1 MSRAINIIVR
11 TAIVFLIIGAT
22 LNVVGEILLARGGP
36 FPPTSSLWAWGLRG
50 ALVGASVGVV
60 IGVVIAL
67 LVGALKKYTSTQHQ
81 G

>member
-1 MSRAINIIVR
+1 MSRAINTIVR
-11 TAIVFLIIGAT
+11 TTLVFLIIGAT

-50 ALVGASVGVV
+50 ALVGAVVGAV
-60 IGVVIAL
+60 IGVIIAL
-67 LVGALKKYTSTQHQ
+67 AVGAFKKYTSTQQQ

>member
-1 MSRAINIIVR
+1 MSRAINTIIR
-11 TAIVFLIIGAT
+11 TTLVFLIIGAT

-50 ALVGASVGVV
+50 ALIGGALGAGLSVIIALFVGAF
-60 IGVVIAL
+60 
-67 LVGALKKYTSTQHQ
+67 KKYTATQQQ